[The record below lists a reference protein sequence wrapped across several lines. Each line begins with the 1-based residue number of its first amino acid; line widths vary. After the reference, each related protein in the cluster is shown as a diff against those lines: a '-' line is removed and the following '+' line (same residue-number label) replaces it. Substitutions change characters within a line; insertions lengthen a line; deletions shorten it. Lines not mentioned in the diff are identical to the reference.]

1 MELAGGAEEGVL
13 PLLLDSGEDFALLA
27 AVDLAGVSVFE
38 SDFESAAGS
47 ELDEDELSLEL
58 SLFSAGALGRP

>member
-1 MELAGGAEEGVL
+1 M
-13 PLLLDSGEDFALLA
+13 LLDSVEDFALLS